1 MINVDEV
8 IDSMI
13 ASAAVGAAGIP
24 GEAAQ
29 VPKIAE
35 HIVQACHE
43 KLQVYRH
50 HIILYYETLTSMY
63 LTLHL
68 SYDGNE

>member
-13 ASAAVGAAGIP
+13 ASAAVTTAGIS
-24 GEAAQ
+24 GAAQ

-35 HIVQACHE
+35 NIWQACHE
-43 KLQVYRH
+43 KLQVYTDITV
-50 HIILYYETLTSMY
+50 IIF
-63 LTLHL
+63 
-68 SYDGNE
+68 